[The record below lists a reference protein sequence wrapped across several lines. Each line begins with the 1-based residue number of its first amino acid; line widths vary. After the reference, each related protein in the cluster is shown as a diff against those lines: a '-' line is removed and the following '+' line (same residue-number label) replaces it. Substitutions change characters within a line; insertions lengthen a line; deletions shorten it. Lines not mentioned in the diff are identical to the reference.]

1 VRRAG
6 HATAAVR
13 TAIEIQQALA
23 GHLFSTGEPIKSRI
37 GINTGRVV
45 AGPVGADQRL
55 NYTVHGDAV
64 NIAARLENLNKQH
77 GTRILVSEATVEAT
91 GGAFAFREIGTLQIR
106 GKSEAIRVFT
116 PEMPVQPAPAMA

>member
-1 VRRAG
+1 
-6 HATAAVR
+6 
-13 TAIEIQQALA
+13 
-23 GHLFSTGEPIKSRI
+23 
-37 GINTGRVV
+37 
-45 AGPVGADQRL
+45 VGADQRL

-91 GGAFAFREIGTLQIR
+91 DGAFAFREIGTLQIR

-116 PEMPVQPAPAMA
+116 PEMPAQQAPAMA